1 MSMRTGK
8 ENRVNELKPLTCPNC
23 GGRINAARMRCEYCG
38 TQFKREEGPVLRI
51 ETARPGVRTLE
62 ANVRIPEYYIRD
74 FNGEEVGNIVR
85 DQISRKLA
93 EALVPM
99 LDVKTGHDLERMEA
113 VMYGRIRVLEPGY
126 RF

>member
-1 MSMRTGK
+1 M
-8 ENRVNELKPLTCPNC
+8 NDLKPLVCPNC
-23 GGRINAARMRCEYCG
+23 GGKINADRMRCEYCG

-51 ETARPGVRTLE
+51 ETVRPGVRTLG
-62 ANVRIPEYYIRD
+62 AKVRIPEYYLRD
-74 FNGEEVGNIVR
+74 FNGEEVRNIVMDR
-85 DQISRKLA
+85 IATQLA
-93 EALVPM
+93 EALIPM